1 MPDKIFFLCEQ
12 KAGNAQRLLRM
23 SYLARSAS
31 RSERKIGFIL
41 PAREISQTI
50 SNALGSCRSP
60 FNDSGLAVCRLFD
73 SQC

>member
-1 MPDKIFFLCEQ
+1 MPDKIFFPCGY
-12 KAGNAQRLLRM
+12 KAGNAKRLLRM

-31 RSERKIGFIL
+31 RSERKICFIL
-41 PAREISQTI
+41 PAREISHTI